1 VTREDRSLVDELA
14 ILNSDMVPLAVSIS
28 IMEGTGSAAE
38 QVHYA
43 GKLIAIGKRLQRRA
57 DQMAGIVIDGEVLA
71 NRPLILPLYT
81 NVPRWNR

>member
-14 ILNSDMVPLAVSIS
+14 ILNRGRVPLAVSIS
-28 IMEGTGSAAE
+28 IMEDTGSAAE

-43 GKLIAIGKRLQRRA
+43 GKLITTSKRLQRRA

-71 NRPLILPLYT
+71 NRPLIFLPYN
-81 NVPRWNR
+81 NVLCWKR